1 MTSTAKKYSIA
12 SALAE
17 TRRLVRY
24 FRPYKWRVAIAA
36 AALIIAAGTMLGLGQ
51 GLRWMVDSG
60 LAAGDTDMLDH
71 SLGVLLGVVLLLSG
85 ATAVRYYMVTWI
97 GERIAADLRR
107 SVFDHLITLEP
118 GFFEEHHTGE
128 LLSRLTADTTVL
140 QSTIGSSVSIAL
152 RNLLILIGGTVLL
165 AITSLKLTLMV
176 SLCVPLVIG
185 PIVIYGRRVR
195 RLARATQDRVG
206 DVGAYADE
214 AFHGIRTLQ
223 AFGHEEHDR
232 RFFGTQVDRSFAAA
246 LKRIGTRAQLT
257 AVIIFLVFSAI
268 GVILWIGGHDM
279 LAGRISAG
287 ELSAFVFY
295 SVMVAAAVGALAE
308 VFGELQQAAGATERL
323 LELLATEPLIKNPL
337 SPVALPE
344 PARGEVRFDQVSF
357 AYPTRANQPALSD
370 FDLHIKPGQ
379 TVALVGPSGAGKS
392 TVFNLLLRFND
403 PQEGRVMI
411 DGVNL
416 READIAQ
423 FRARIALVS
432 QEPTLF
438 AASILENI
446 RYGRL
451 DADDDAVLAAARA
464 AHADEFV
471 QRLPDRYDTQLG
483 ERGARLSGGQKQRIA
498 IARALLRDPALL
510 LLDEATSALDAESEQ
525 AVQAALKILMQGR
538 TTLVIAH
545 RLATV
550 VDAQRIVVMDHG
562 KIVAQGTHD
571 ELTGMGGL
579 YSRLAE
585 LQFDDRFNRNKS
597 DKTLESRATADQT
610 E

>member
-1 MTSTAKKYSIA
+1 VTETKSKRSI
-12 SALAE
+12 SESLAE
-17 TRRLVRY
+17 VRRLMIY
-24 FRPYKWRVAIAA
+24 FEPYKWRVAVAA
-36 AALIIAAGTMLGLGQ
+36 VALLIAAGTMLGLGQ

-60 LAAGDTDMLDH
+60 LAAGNTDMLDR
-71 SLGVLLGVVLLLSG
+71 SLLVLLGVVVLLSA
-85 ATAVRYYMVTWI
+85 ATAIRYYQVTWMS
-97 GERIAADLRR
+97 ERIAADLRR
-107 SVFDHLITLEP
+107 SLFNHLVTLEP
-118 GFFEEHHTGE
+118 AFFEHHHTGD

-140 QSTIGSSVSIAL
+140 QSTIGTSVSIAL
-152 RNLLILIGGTVLL
+152 RNLLILIGGTTLL
-165 AITSLKLTLMV
+165 ATTSLKLTLMV
-176 SLCVPLVIG
+176 SLCVPLVIV

-223 AFGHEEHDR
+223 AFGHESHDQQ
-232 RFFGTQVDRSFAAA
+232 RFGAQVDRSFAAA
-246 LKRIGTRAQLT
+246 LRRIRTRAQLT

-268 GVILWIGGHDM
+268 GIILWVGGHDM
-279 LAGRISAG
+279 LAGRITAG

-295 SVMVAAAVGALAE
+295 SVMVAGAVGALAE
-308 VFGELQQAAGATERL
+308 VFGELQQAAGATERI
-323 LELLATEPLIKNPL
+323 LELLGTEPLIKNPQ
-337 SPVALPE
+337 SPMALPE
-344 PARGEVRFDQVSF
+344 PPRGEVRFDRVYF
-357 AYPTRANQPALSD
+357 AYPLRADHPALDD
-370 FDLHIKPGQ
+370 FTLHIKSGQ

-403 PQEGRVMI
+403 PQQGQVLI
-411 DGVNL
+411 DGIDL
-416 READIAQ
+416 READIGQ
-423 FRARIALVS
+423 FRSRIALVS

-438 AASILENI
+438 ADSIIENI

-451 DADDDAVLAAARA
+451 SADDGAVFAAAKA
-464 AHADEFV
+464 AHAEEFI
-471 QRLPDRYDTQLG
+471 QRLPEGYQTRLG

-550 VDAQRIVVMDHG
+550 VDAERIVVMDHG
-562 KIVAQGTHD
+562 KIVAEGTHA
-571 ELTGMGGL
+571 ELTRAGGL
-579 YSRLAE
+579 YARLAE
-585 LQFDDRFNRNKS
+585 LQFDARLNQHTVVEERKITGTDNRT
-597 DKTLESRATADQT
+597 D
-610 E
+610 

>member
-1 MTSTAKKYSIA
+1 MVEPTAKRSLPA
-12 SALAE
+12 ALAE
-17 TRRLVRY
+17 TSRLLTY
-24 FRPYKWRVAIAA
+24 FRPYRWRVATAAIA
-36 AALIIAAGTMLGLGQ
+36 LLIAAGTMLGLGQ

-60 LAAGDTDMLDH
+60 LAAGNREMLDQ
-71 SLGVLLGVVLLLSG
+71 SLLVLLGVVCILSA
-85 ATAVRYYMVTWI
+85 ATATRYYMVTWM

-107 SVFDHLITLEP
+107 AVFDHLITLEP
-118 GFFEEHHTGE
+118 GFFEERHTGE

-140 QSTIGSSVSIAL
+140 QSTIGTSVSIAL
-152 RNLLILIGGTVLL
+152 RNLLILIGGTTLL
-165 AITSLKLTLMV
+165 AITSFKLTLLV
-176 SLCVPLVIG
+176 SLCVPLVVV
-185 PIVIYGRRVR
+185 PIVVYGRRVR

-214 AFHGIRTLQ
+214 AFHSIRTLQ
-223 AFGHEEHDR
+223 AFGHETQDR
-232 RFFGTQVDRSFAAA
+232 QFFGTQVERSFAAA
-246 LKRIGTRAQLT
+246 LKRISSRAQLT
-257 AVIIFLVFSAI
+257 AVIIFLVFAAI

-295 SVMVAAAVGALAE
+295 SVMVAGAVGALAE

-323 LELLATEPLIKNPL
+323 LELLHTDPTIT
-337 SPVALPE
+337 SPAKPTPMPE
-344 PARGEVRFDQVSF
+344 PARGEVSFDRVSF
-357 AYPTRANQPALSD
+357 AYPTRRDQPALSN
-370 FDLHIKPGQ
+370 FDLHIESGQ

-403 PQEGRVMI
+403 PQQGAVRI
-411 DGVNL
+411 DGVDL
-416 READIAQ
+416 KEADIGQ
-423 FRARIALVS
+423 FRRRIALVS

-438 AASILENI
+438 ADSILENI
-446 RYGRL
+446 RYGQL
-451 DADDDAVLAAARA
+451 DADDAAVYAAARA

-471 QRLPDRYDTQLG
+471 LQLPEGYDTRLG

-550 VDAQRIVVMDHG
+550 VDAQRILVMEAG
-562 KIVAQGTHD
+562 KIVAEGTHN
-571 ELTGMGGL
+571 ELTRMGGL
-579 YSRLAE
+579 YARLAE
-585 LQFDDRFNRNKS
+585 LQFDTGWQQEVD
-597 DKTLESRATADQT
+597 ADGF
-610 E
+610 